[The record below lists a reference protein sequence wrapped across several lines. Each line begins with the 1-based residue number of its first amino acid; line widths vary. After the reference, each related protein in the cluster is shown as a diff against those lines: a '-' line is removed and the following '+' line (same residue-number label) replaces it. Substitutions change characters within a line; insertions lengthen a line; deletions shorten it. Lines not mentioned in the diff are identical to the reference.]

1 VVLVDE
7 PAEDCATTDPRA
19 SHPFRGRSRIR
30 WTKLERPVW
39 SRPAVVLGMDG
50 KDSLQVTP
58 AEDEEVIRALSS
70 SCADPAVRERVHP
83 WGPDRRLE
91 DSGLFGPEDVVE
103 RTGERRVSIPLFVW
117 SLEAET

>member
-1 VVLVDE
+1 MKPYFLRALNHAKAVGVENPESRSRDDPVVLVDE
-7 PAEDCATTDPRA
+7 
-19 SHPFRGRSRIR
+19 
-30 WTKLERPVW
+30 K
-39 SRPAVVLGMDG
+39 
-50 KDSLQVTP
+50 
-58 AEDEEVIRALSS
+58 EVIRALSS